1 MLGQDYVIQAK
12 GRTMSENVEIERR
25 FLVDGRFERPWVH
38 ESSECIEIKQWYLDH
53 REFDVS
59 PAHGAVIY
67 SNRQLVSGLSHEICN
82 LLLQEPEWMVR
93 IRKSNSSYI
102 LTLKGSR
109 KGAAATEFEWEIERN
124 IAVSIVDDSLHT
136 FIEKKR
142 YLWTNIDGF
151 VWEIDEFEN
160 NLAGLIIAEVE
171 LEDEDAAIEIP
182 SWAGMELTYLRGW
195 SNASLARMLTRQ

>member
-1 MLGQDYVIQAK
+1 MP
-12 GRTMSENVEIERR
+12 ENVEIERR

-38 ESSECIEIKQWYLDH
+38 ESTTCFEIKQWYLDKK
-53 REFDVS
+53 EFNVS
-59 PAHGAVIY
+59 SEQSAVMY
-67 SNRQLVSGLSHEICN
+67 ENKQLVSGLSQEVCSI
-82 LLLQEPEWMVR
+82 LLQESDWTVR
-93 IRKSNSSYI
+93 IRKFESSFF

-109 KGAAATEFEWEIERN
+109 KGAAAAEFEWEIEHDTAESVVN
-124 IAVSIVDDSLHT
+124 DSLYP

-142 YLWTNIDGF
+142 YLWTNTDGF
-151 VWEIDEFEN
+151 VWEIDEFES

-171 LEDEDAAIEIP
+171 LEDEDATVEIP

>member
-12 GRTMSENVEIERR
+12 GRTMSGNVEIERR

-59 PAHGAVIY
+59 PAHGAVMY

-124 IAVSIVDDSLHT
+124 IAVSIVDDSPHT

>member
-1 MLGQDYVIQAK
+1 MYAK
-12 GRTMSENVEIERR
+12 GRTMPENVEIERR

-38 ESSECIEIKQWYLDH
+38 ESTKCIEIKQWYLEH
-53 REFDVS
+53 KEFNVS
-59 PAHGAVIY
+59 FEYGSVLY
-67 SNRQLVSGLSHEICN
+67 NKKQLVSGLSQEVCN
-82 LLLQEPEWMVR
+82 TLLQEPEWTVR
-93 IRKSNSSYI
+93 IRKSHSTYI

-109 KGAAATEFEWEIERN
+109 KGAAAAEFEWGIERN
-124 IAVSIVDDSLHT
+124 LAESIVDDSQYP
-136 FIEKKR
+136 FVEKKR
-142 YLWTNIDGF
+142 YLWTNTDGF

-171 LEDEDAAIEIP
+171 LEDEDATVEIP

>member
-1 MLGQDYVIQAK
+1 MP
-12 GRTMSENVEIERR
+12 ENVEIERR
-25 FLVDGRFERPWVH
+25 FLIDGRFERPWVH
-38 ESSECIEIKQWYLDH
+38 ESTECIEIKQWYLDNK
-53 REFDVS
+53 EFNVS
-59 PAHGAVIY
+59 SEQSAVMY
-67 SNRQLVSGLSHEICN
+67 ENKQLVSGLSLEVCSI
-82 LLLQEPEWMVR
+82 LLQESDWTVR
-93 IRKSNSSYI
+93 IRKFESSFF

-109 KGAAATEFEWEIERN
+109 KGAAAAEFEWEIEHDT
-124 IAVSIVDDSLHT
+124 AESVVDDSLYP

-142 YLWTNIDGF
+142 YLWTNTDGF

-171 LEDEDAAIEIP
+171 LEDEDATVEIP

>member
-1 MLGQDYVIQAK
+1 MP
-12 GRTMSENVEIERR
+12 ENVEIERR

-38 ESSECIEIKQWYLDH
+38 ESTRCIEIKQWYLDNK
-53 REFDVS
+53 EFNVS
-59 PAHGAVIY
+59 SEQSAVMY
-67 SNRQLVSGLSHEICN
+67 ENKQLVSGLSLEVCSI
-82 LLLQEPEWMVR
+82 LLQESDWTVR
-93 IRKSNSSYI
+93 IRKFESSFF

-109 KGAAATEFEWEIERN
+109 KGAAAAEFDWEIEHDT
-124 IAVSIVDDSLHT
+124 AESVVDDSLYP

-142 YLWTNIDGF
+142 YLWTNTDGF

-171 LEDEDAAIEIP
+171 LEDEDATVEIP

>member
-59 PAHGAVIY
+59 PAHGAVMY

-82 LLLQEPEWMVR
+82 LLLQEPEWTVR

-195 SNASLARMLTRQ
+195 SNASLAKMLTRQ

>member
-1 MLGQDYVIQAK
+1 MP
-12 GRTMSENVEIERR
+12 ENVEIERR

-38 ESSECIEIKQWYLDH
+38 ESTSCFEIKQWYLNPKQ
-53 REFDVS
+53 FNVS
-59 PAHGAVIY
+59 IEHNAVMY
-67 SNRQLVSGLSHEICN
+67 ENKQLLSGLSQEVCRA
-82 LLLQEPEWMVR
+82 LLEEPDWTVR
-93 IRKSNSSYI
+93 VRKSHSAYF

-109 KGAAATEFEWEIERN
+109 KGASAAEYEWEIERN
-124 IAVSIVDDSLHT
+124 LAESIVVDSQYP

-142 YLWTNIDGF
+142 YLWTNTDGF
-151 VWEIDEFEN
+151 VWEIDEFES

-171 LEDEDAAIEIP
+171 LENEDATVEIP

>member
-25 FLVDGRFERPWVH
+25 FLVDGRFERPWIH

-59 PAHGAVIY
+59 PAHGAVMY